1 MLTLPGKTSVFALVC
16 AAALPLTQDSDLPA
30 RVTELERAQK
40 KAGIEFLECRARV
53 EALERWQKVLARQGE
68 ALQQALT
75 AVDAAGFTKAGVN
88 SSAREQL
95 LQALRA
101 FGVAVSAQP
110 AATK

>member
-1 MLTLPGKTSVFALVC
+1 MLTLSGKTSVFALVC

-40 KAGIEFLECRARV
+40 KAGSEALEWRARV
-53 EALERWQKVLARQGE
+53 EALERWQKSVARQGE
-68 ALQQALT
+68 DLQRAIT

-101 FGVAVSAQP
+101 FGAVVSAAP
-110 AATK
+110 AAIK